1 MHTETLTSKWRSVE
15 VSKLDSVY
23 ILYKGTWTSL
33 MWEQGLNTPGFSV
46 VESFKKTKNKTED
59 RNPFFLIFY
68 KVATNSTEIWQP
80 KILEDQKNAHGLTLA
95 PRQLMIQRKV
105 IAKETKSTWQG
116 KYSNWVDCCEVK
128 PVTEGLVGVAS
139 LVSLAPAWLQS
150 SLCAQWLRIPQS
162 HMARTQRDR
171 CQRIPRLHTRE
182 PAQRSTGRE
191 GGSKSAAA
199 QKHNIRTSA
208 STNYRHPKAQLPFI
222 LLRTSQKGN
231 FTPPLEYTDS
241 KMLWSKVRKT
251 RI

>member
-150 SLCAQWLRIPQS
+150 SLCAVASNSTVS
-162 HMARTQRDR
+162 HGPNTKRQMSENPSSSYQRA
-171 CQRIPRLHTRE
+171 CTE
-182 PAQRSTGRE
+182 VNRE
-191 GGSKSAAA
+191 GRREQERCSAEAQHQNLSLNQLQTSKSSTSVHPF
-199 QKHNIRTSA
+199 KNIT
-208 STNYRHPKAQLPFI
+208 
-222 LLRTSQKGN
+222 
-231 FTPPLEYTDS
+231 E
-241 KMLWSKVRKT
+241 RKLYPT
-251 RI
+251 TGIHRF